1 MTLDAY
7 LEEKNTILRGIR
19 GKEAKIRFLYERA
32 TSSTAR
38 YRDTPGGSG
47 GRGHA
52 QVEGAVAEAE
62 EIRDTIRAD
71 WERAEML
78 DVEFRRG
85 LDSIGDPALAVVLEL
100 RYIEDG
106 SWKDIAKSMG
116 YSVRQMH
123 RLRNEA
129 ADRLR
134 AAEAEKSSHD
144 VTPFHLDS
152 LLQT

>member
-1 MTLDAY
+1 MTLEAY
-7 LEEKNTILRGIR
+7 LEKKNSVLRGIR
-19 GKEAKIRFLYERA
+19 SKEAKIRFLYDRA

-38 YRDTPGGSG
+38 YRDTPGGSV

-52 QVEGAVAEAE
+52 QVESAIAEAE
-62 EIRDTIRAD
+62 EIRETIRAD
-71 WERAEML
+71 WERLETLGA
-78 DVEFRRG
+78 VFRQS
-85 LDSIGDPALAVVLEL
+85 LDSIGDPALAMVLEL

-129 ADRLR
+129 AERLR
-134 AAEAEKSSHD
+134 TAEAEKSSHD

-152 LLQT
+152 LSQT